1 MASKGVK
8 ELLQQRIEAGEW
20 RAGESLPSAEQL
32 ANELRVSRVTVQKAL
47 AALAREELIRT
58 HPGKRAVLT
67 GERPRPVVAALG
79 AEEGAPDEEG
89 AIEVLARHLARTLR
103 TGRFRVDALCVTAE
117 SFVTAVTPL
126 LIRLRARRDRLSEFR
141 VRLLFCDFRAMP
153 TFPRDL
159 DEPDDLLPL
168 TRLRHIAQAQAA
180 ALRLAAE
187 SLQTFQLLDTRP
199 RVEIRTVPF
208 PPMSKLYLL
217 NEDKALEGWY
227 ELREREVDVGDG
239 HRVRLADLAGLSSRL
254 FLRSRHALPNH
265 VDSVYVDTAREFFE
279 SWWTRGSPYD
289 SELE

>member
-32 ANELRVSRVTVQKAL
+32 AGELGVSRVTVQKAL
-47 AALAREELIRT
+47 AALARDELIRT
-58 HPGKRAVLT
+58 HPGRRAVLT
-67 GERPRPVVAALG
+67 GEHPRPADQAGDGPSV
-79 AEEGAPDEEG
+79 EEG
-89 AIEVLARHLARTLR
+89 AIEVLARHLARTLA

-141 VRLLFCDFRAMP
+141 IRLLFCDFRALP

-168 TRLRHIAQAQAA
+168 TRLRQIAHAQVA

-199 RVEIRTVPF
+199 QVEIRTVPF

-217 NEDKALEGWY
+217 NDDEALEGWY
-227 ELREREVDVGDG
+227 ELRERQVDVGDG

-265 VDSVYVDTAREFFE
+265 VDSVYVDTARQFFE
-279 SWWTRGSPYD
+279 SWWTSGSPYD